1 MVYSFNNFLYLVV
14 LGRKSRTW
22 YTAGE
27 IIGEE
32 VVVEL
37 DIQETLYC
45 IFL

>member
-1 MVYSFNNFLYLVV
+1 MVFSFNNFLYLVV
-14 LGRKSRTW
+14 LGRKTRTW

>member
-37 DIQETLYC
+37 DIQKTLYC

>member
-1 MVYSFNNFLYLVV
+1 MVFSFNNFLYLVV
-14 LGRKSRTW
+14 LGRKTRTW

-27 IIGEE
+27 IIVEE